1 MLFHYAIAPAMA
13 EDRAFTMIGFQDQ
26 DELAG
31 FNVLTHSPDAS
42 GQAGSGQ
49 NPAACLGDR
58 PDLDR
63 HVVVGLPRPP
73 LTPARGAGPAGDL
86 QADGRC
92 VARRRGLPCTR
103 TWRSSPSAMTA
114 LRSPHKSRRRDP
126 VLGGDSSPKLQ
137 RSAMPVRSPRS
148 AA

>member
-26 DELAG
+26 GELAG

-63 HVVVGLPRPP
+63 HVVVGLPRPVIYKP
-73 LTPARGAGPAGDL
+73 MAGAWHADEGCRVRGHGDHHPAR
-86 QADGRC
+86 
-92 VARRRGLPCTR
+92 
-103 TWRSSPSAMTA
+103 
-114 LRSPHKSRRRDP
+114 
-126 VLGGDSSPKLQ
+126 
-137 RSAMPVRSPRS
+137 
-148 AA
+148 